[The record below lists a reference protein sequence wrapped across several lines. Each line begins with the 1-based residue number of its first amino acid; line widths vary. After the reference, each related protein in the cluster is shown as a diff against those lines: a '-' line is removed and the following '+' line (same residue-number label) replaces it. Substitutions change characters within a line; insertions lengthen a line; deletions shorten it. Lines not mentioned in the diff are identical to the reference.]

1 MLDIESKVRHLS
13 GVGAN
18 LEYLSCFWMQLLDSS
33 LEGLHHL
40 KRLDLS
46 GCDFQHISGSFFKPL
61 VNLES
66 LVLWRP
72 RNHSCLDLTHLV
84 SLKWLRLE
92 FFPSRL
98 VETLESASSS
108 LVVLEIRNSIESD
121 NLDGFKRAIA
131 RLDKLKSLELT
142 DYKLD
147 HFDVEW
153 IASSDLKRLSITSQQ
168 MRTINLNSNRM
179 ENLDQLDLGRNPMCE
194 AIEPTVLARLKSLRT
209 VILNKK
215 NQANEQRLKSL
226 CGDRVNIRFCWIFN
240 FFLLCLIQ

>member
-33 LEGLHHL
+33 LEGLHRL

-46 GCDFQHISGSFFKPL
+46 GCDFQHVGGSFFKPL

-72 RNHSCLDLTHLV
+72 RNHLNLDLTHLV

-92 FFPSRL
+92 FFSTRV
-98 VETLESASSS
+98 VETLESASSR
-108 LVVLEIRNSIESD
+108 LLVLEIRNSIESN
-121 NLDGFKRAIA
+121 NLDRFIRAIA

-147 HFDVEW
+147 HFDGAW
-153 IASSDLKRLSITSQQ
+153 ITSGDLKRLSITSQQ
-168 MRTINLNSNRM
+168 LRSIDLNSNRM
-179 ENLDQLDLGRNPMCE
+179 ENLEQLDLGRNPTCE
-194 AIEPTVLARLKSLRT
+194 AIEPTVLARLKYLRT
-209 VILNKK
+209 VRLNKK
-215 NQANEQRLKSL
+215 NEVNEQRLKSL
-226 CGDRVNIRFCWIFN
+226 CGDRVNFRFC
-240 FFLLCLIQ
+240 